1 MKKPPSKEYLSYINS
16 PAWDE
21 KRKERLALD
30 GYTCQDCGVNG
41 CALDVHHLNYKRFR
55 HEPMSDLVTV
65 CRRCHNYRH
74 GKYYVSFLI
83 CPTCLQFLPIT
94 IQKIRLLRHD
104 IMRLI
109 CADGHVTTYNDD
121 DQRAASIKRLR

>member
-16 PAWDE
+16 PAWNI
-21 KRKERLALD
+21 KRVERLHYD
-30 GYTCQDCGVNG
+30 DYTCQDCG
-41 CALDVHHLNYKRFR
+41 ATSQSLDVHHLTYKRFR
-55 HEPMSDLVTV
+55 HERTTDLVSL
-65 CRRCHNYRH
+65 CRRCHDYRH
-74 GKYYVSFLI
+74 GKIYISYFP
-83 CPTCLQFLPIT
+83 CPTCLQVIPIT